1 MATNLNF
8 DSLNVDSSG
17 RASFSGLASGID
29 LQGTVDA
36 LIAAKRIPVDRIE
49 QRISDNQAKI
59 AAFEDMRALT
69 LNLRSAVETLRG
81 AVSFDNSGDIF
92 AAKQGFATTSRAD
105 ATTPSEAAS
114 LLGVTFTNQAQA
126 TNHTIEILQTATAHK
141 VASDTVTGALDDDLG
156 LSGTFEVN
164 GRAITI
170 EGTDNLLEVREKIN
184 AANSG
189 DNASGVTASIVSLS
203 DTEHTLILTADETG
217 TDSLITATDTS
228 GSVLGSLGVLDT
240 GAIKNQLQDG
250 LNARLQ
256 VDGLATVIERQ
267 SNTID
272 DIFEGVTL
280 SLFKAE
286 VDTTIKLDVERDL
299 NQVKSAIVDTVDA
312 YNELR
317 SFINAQAVT
326 ADNAD
331 EDETTGILAGSSALS
346 EVRARLSG
354 GISTAAAAN
363 DPTFAVL
370 AEIGI
375 TIEGP
380 GAVSDPL
387 LANTLAIDETKLDE
401 ALLNQ
406 ADAVRELF
414 AFDLSS
420 SSSDV
425 VLVGFDGNTSFN
437 DAGYKLNVAYAGG
450 EIVSANIGG
459 LADGSDDG
467 SVTVNGSLLTVDE
480 GGAKGLQ
487 IFYTGTASA
496 SDIQLDV
503 SVGIGANLYHTLDAL
518 VDQTSGLI
526 TNEIDA
532 LEGQNETS
540 EVRVENLNE
549 RLEREREHLLE
560 RFAAMETALATMNRL
575 LDSLRQQIDSAFN
588 SDR

>member
-1 MATNLNF
+1 MATNLNL

-17 RASFSGLASGID
+17 RASFSGLSSGID

-36 LIAAKRIPVDRIE
+36 LISVKRIPVDRIE

-105 ATTPSEAAS
+105 ATTPSEAAN
-114 LLGVTFTNQAQA
+114 LIGVTFTNQAQA

-217 TDSLITATDTS
+217 SDSLITATDTS
-228 GSVLGSLGVLDT
+228 GSVLESLGVLDT

-331 EDETTGILAGSSALS
+331 EDETTGVLAGSSALS
-346 EVRARLSG
+346 DVRARLSG

-406 ADAVRELF
+406 ADAVHELF
-414 AFDLSS
+414 AFGLSS

-437 DAGYKLNVAYAGG
+437 DTGYKLNVAYAGG

-480 GGAKGLQ
+480 GGAQGLQ

-575 LDSLRQQIDSAFN
+575 LDSLRQQIDSIFN
-588 SDR
+588 NDR

>member
-1 MATNLNF
+1 MATNLNL
-8 DSLNVDSSG
+8 DSLNVDSTG

-36 LIAAKRIPVDRIE
+36 LIAVKRLPVDRIE

-59 AAFEDMRALT
+59 AAFEDMRSLA
-69 LNLRSAVETLRG
+69 LNLRTAVETLRG

-92 AAKQGFATTSRAD
+92 EAKQGFATTSRAD
-105 ATTPSEAAS
+105 AATPSEAAT
-114 LLGVTFTNQAQA
+114 LLGVTLTNQAQA

-141 VASDTVTGALDDDLG
+141 IASDAVMGALDDAVG
-156 LSGTFEVN
+156 LSGTFEIN

-170 EGTDNLLEVREKIN
+170 DGGDNLLELREKIN

-189 DNASGVTASIVSLS
+189 DSASGVTASIVSLS
-203 DTEHTLILTADETG
+203 ETEHILILTADDTG
-217 TDSLITATDTS
+217 TDSVITVADTS
-228 GSVLGSLGVLDT
+228 GSVLESLGVLDT

-256 VDGLATVIERQ
+256 VDGLSTVIERQ

-317 SFINAQAVT
+317 SFINVQAVT
-326 ADNAD
+326 TENAD
-331 EDETTGILAGSSALS
+331 DDETTGILAGSSALS

-375 TIEGP
+375 TIQGP
-380 GAVSDPL
+380 GAVADPL

-414 AFDLSS
+414 AFELSS

-425 VLVGFDGNTSFN
+425 VLIGFDGNTSFN
-437 DAGYKLNVAYAGG
+437 DTGYKLNVAYAGG
-450 EIVSANIGG
+450 EIVSANIDG

-467 SVTVNGSLLTVDE
+467 SVTVNGSLLTVNE
-480 GGAKGLQ
+480 GGAQGLQ
-487 IFYTGTASA
+487 VFYTGTASA
-496 SDIQLDV
+496 SDIQLDI
-503 SVGIGANLYHTLDAL
+503 SVGVGANLYHTLDAL

-526 TNEIDA
+526 ANEIDA

-540 EVRVENLNE
+540 EVRVDNLNE
-549 RLEREREHLLE
+549 RLERERERLLE

-575 LDSLRQQIDSAFN
+575 LDSLRQQIDSIFN
-588 SDR
+588 NDR

>member
-8 DSLNVDSSG
+8 DSLNVDNTG

-36 LIAAKRIPVDRIE
+36 LIAVKRIPVDRIE

-105 ATTPSEAAS
+105 ATAPSEAAN
-114 LLGVTFTNQAQA
+114 LIGVTFTNQAQA

-141 VASDTVTGALDDDLG
+141 VASDTVAGALDDDLG

-228 GSVLGSLGVLDT
+228 GSVLESLGVLDT

-331 EDETTGILAGSSALS
+331 EDETTGVLAGSSALS
-346 EVRARLSG
+346 DVRARLSG

-414 AFDLSS
+414 AFGLSS
-420 SSSDV
+420 SSSNV

-437 DAGYKLNVAYAGG
+437 DTGYKLNVAYAGG
-450 EIVSANIGG
+450 EIVSANIDG

-480 GGAKGLQ
+480 GGAQGLR

-575 LDSLRQQIDSAFN
+575 LDSLRQQIDSSFN